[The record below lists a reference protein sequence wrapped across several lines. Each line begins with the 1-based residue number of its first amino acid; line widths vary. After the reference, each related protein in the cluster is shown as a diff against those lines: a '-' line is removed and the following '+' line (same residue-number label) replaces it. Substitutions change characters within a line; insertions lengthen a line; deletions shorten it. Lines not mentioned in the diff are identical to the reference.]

1 MGFKKEKTQTEIEQ
15 ELVLKLEEEKA
26 NEDNIDGNKEN
37 EALDNEPQISEE
49 EEDKI
54 LEEKSKELSK
64 DDRYSYLINRID
76 KKKEEF
82 NKASKKIKM
91 MNYIM
96 LGVMLVCIVG
106 ALIFLSLFKTDE
118 DSNLTW
124 LPYLVIGIAIVVA
137 IIAYVFMRL
146 QRKKVEKVGNE
157 YISFVIN
164 QTNSVIYEEP
174 KFLDL
179 KVEAIA
185 DKKEA
190 FFNSR
195 IFKDIKGF
203 KSINV
208 INVAY
213 EGYPL
218 IAFDCAASVV
228 QKNRQIPHFLGRMF
242 VLPLINVPKEVRALF
257 QLKGK
262 NDYTSPVDDLEGLVE
277 VTNNDK
283 YVYYIS
289 DPKYK
294 DVIDQKIISLI
305 KRFRIDKTI
314 YDVIISINGSSLYIG
329 IDYEDSFISVPS
341 DPKEGFNLKRIIKSK
356 EDLDKVLDIFKAISS
371 KKFMIN

>member
-15 ELVLKLEEEKA
+15 ELALKLEEEKA
-26 NEDNIDGNKEN
+26 NEDNINGNKEN
-37 EALDNEPQISEE
+37 EVLDNEPQISEE

-64 DDRYSYLINRID
+64 DDRYSFLIDRID

-157 YISFVIN
+157 YIAFVIN

-179 KVEAIA
+179 KVEAIG

-208 INVAY
+208 INTTY

-262 NDYTSPVDDLEGLVE
+262 NDYTFPVDDLEGLVE

-314 YDVIISINGSSLYIG
+314 YDVIVSINGSTLYIG

-371 KKFMIN
+371 KKFRD

>member
-1 MGFKKEKTQTEIEQ
+1 MGFKKEKTQKEIEQ
-15 ELVLKLEEEKA
+15 ELALKLEEEKA
-26 NEDNIDGNKEN
+26 NENSDSNDLTKDTSI
-37 EALDNEPQISEE
+37 DNEPQISEE
-49 EEDKI
+49 EEEAL

-96 LGVMLVCIVG
+96 LGIMLVCIVG
-106 ALIFLSLFKTDE
+106 ALIFISVFKVE
-118 DSNLTW
+118 EGSNLTW
-124 LPYLVIGIAIVVA
+124 LPYVVIGVAIAVAVVA
-137 IIAYVFMRL
+137 YIFMRL

-157 YISFVIN
+157 YITFVIN

-174 KFLDL
+174 KFLEL
-179 KVEAIA
+179 KVESIA
-185 DKKEA
+185 DKKET
-190 FFNSR
+190 FSNSR
-195 IFKDIKGF
+195 IFKDIKSF

-208 INVAY
+208 INATF
-213 EGYPL
+213 EGSPI
-218 IAFDCAASVV
+218 IAFDCAASVI

-262 NDYTSPVDDLEGLVE
+262 NEYSYPVDDLEGLVE

-294 DVIDQKIISLI
+294 DLIDQKVISLI

-314 YDVIISINGSSLYIG
+314 YDVIISINGSSLYVG
-329 IDYEDSFISVPS
+329 IDYEDSFISIPS
-341 DPKEGFNLKRIIKSK
+341 DAKEGFNLKRIVKSK
-356 EDLDKVLDIFKAISS
+356 EDIDKVLDIYKAISS
-371 KKFMIN
+371 KRFHD

>member
-1 MGFKKEKTQTEIEQ
+1 MGFKKEKTQKEIEQ
-15 ELVLKLEEEKA
+15 ELALKLEEEKA
-26 NEDNIDGNKEN
+26 NENSDSNDLTKDTSI
-37 EALDNEPQISEE
+37 DNEPQISEE
-49 EEDKI
+49 EEEAL

-96 LGVMLVCIVG
+96 LGIMLVCIVG
-106 ALIFLSLFKTDE
+106 ALIFISVFKVE
-118 DSNLTW
+118 EGSNLTW
-124 LPYLVIGIAIVVA
+124 LPYVVIGVAIAVAVVA
-137 IIAYVFMRL
+137 YIFMRL

-157 YISFVIN
+157 YITFVIN

-179 KVEAIA
+179 KVESIA
-185 DKKEA
+185 DKKET
-190 FFNSR
+190 FSNSR
-195 IFKDIKGF
+195 IFKDIKSF

-208 INVAY
+208 INATF
-213 EGYPL
+213 EGSL
-218 IAFDCAASVV
+218 IIAFDCAASVI

-262 NDYTSPVDDLEGLVE
+262 NEYSYPVDDLEGLVE

-294 DVIDQKIISLI
+294 DLIDQKVISLI

-314 YDVIISINGSSLYIG
+314 YDVIISINGSSLYVG
-329 IDYEDSFISVPS
+329 IDYEDSFISIPS
-341 DPKEGFNLKRIIKSK
+341 DAKEGFNLKRIVKSK
-356 EDLDKVLDIFKAISS
+356 EDIDKVLDIYKAISS
-371 KKFMIN
+371 KRFHD